1 MKQYR
6 RGDENLA
13 FLLRYENIAWY
24 EAGSVRILDRRIY
37 PTKKEFVVCH
47 KYQEV
52 AQAIADMVTQSAGPY
67 YAAAMGMALAAWQ
80 CRESADPLGYLTQAA
95 YTLSHARPTTS
106 VRMEAVTQGCLRAA
120 GQALAAGRPLDQAI
134 FAYSLDMLEARYR
147 RIAQTAVYLVDLFP
161 QKGCIMTQCFA
172 ETIVGAMLRE
182 ADERGYDI
190 SLICPETRPYLQGAR
205 LTASVACDQGC
216 SVTVIT
222 DNMPGF
228 AFRQKN
234 ISLFTCAA
242 DAITMD
248 GYVVNKV
255 GTFQIALLANYFH
268 VPCYVT
274 GAPDKRHHTIE
285 DVTIEERDPE
295 QVLHFMGQR
304 TAMPGVKG
312 WYPAFD
318 ITPPELITA
327 VITDQGPF
335 SPLRLPEY
343 FERQNEDDGFLV

>member
-1 MKQYR
+1 MKQYA
-6 RGDENLA
+6 RGDQGLA

-24 EAGSVRILDRRIY
+24 EAGAVRILDRRIY
-37 PTKKEFVVCH
+37 PASVEFVTCH
-47 KYQEV
+47 SYTQV
-52 AQAIADMVTQSAGPY
+52 AQAIRDMVTQSAGPY
-67 YAAAMGMALAAWQ
+67 YAAAMGMALAAWE
-80 CRESADPLGYLTQAA
+80 CRNQAQPLEFLRRAADTIA
-95 YTLSHARPTTS
+95 HARPTTAA
-106 VRMEAVTQGCLRAA
+106 RMVTVTEGCLKAA
-120 GQALAAGRPLDQAI
+120 EKALAEGKAMDQAI
-134 FAYSLDMLEARYR
+134 FDYSLTMLEVRYR
-147 RIAQTAVYLVDLFP
+147 RIAQTAVHLVDQFP
-161 QKGCIMTQCFA
+161 QKGLIMTQCFA

-182 ADERGYDI
+182 ADERGYEI

-205 LTASVACDQGC
+205 LTASVAHDQGH

-234 ISLFTCAA
+234 VSLFTCAA

-248 GYVVNKV
+248 GHVVNKV

-274 GAPDKRHHTIE
+274 GAPDKSHATIT

-295 QVLHFMGQR
+295 QVLLALGKR
-304 TAMPGVKG
+304 TAMEGVQG

-327 VITDQGPF
+327 VITDKGAFAPDNLQA
-335 SPLRLPEY
+335 Y
-343 FERQNEDDGFLV
+343 FADNSDDGFLV